1 MYHQNARTVLAN
13 FTPSEHGN
21 PAMSKT
27 LRTLSLVASGSSLW
41 ILAGHWFPFRKGFR
55 RDMHR
60 VEAYTYGVLGIIVP
74 TLIAYRIAGT
84 RDAAAILVT
93 ATVSAGA
100 ATVGSKAVDMAIEYS
115 HEVAD
120 LKERLTYAPE
130 KPVA

>member
-1 MYHQNARTVLAN
+1 MLT
-13 FTPSEHGN
+13 
-21 PAMSKT
+21 KT
-27 LRTLSLVASGSSLW
+27 LVATGSALW